1 MFLRV
6 SNPNLVLNINC
17 FPLPSFLFSGIF
29 TVLYLSGHYSV
40 GFLVVL
46 CSATWSVFLRPVGIL
61 DLVMFKFILVICLD
75 PLDSMLKILLW
86 ELMRTRLLLER
97 VEPEMV
103 TLPSK
108 KTTKSKHFPALQ
120 TYCRFPP
127 HLPTSPPPSRK
138 QSVPSV
144 QFFSQ
149 RYLRRRKYKLF
160 ACFLEASMVAC
171 TDGHITFEISIG
183 KVHLW

>member
-17 FPLPSFLFSGIF
+17 LPLPSFFIF
-29 TVLYLSGHYSV
+29 RYLHRPLPAGQLRV

-61 DLVMFKFILVICLD
+61 GLVMLIYF
-75 PLDSMLKILLW
+75 SH
-86 ELMRTRLLLER
+86 
-97 VEPEMV
+97 
-103 TLPSK
+103 LPSSTWLNVK
-108 KTTKSKHFPALQ
+108 NTALGINENKVTFRNLQ
-120 TYCRFPP
+120 TYCPCKHTVDFRPIFRHPHRPARNNLFPE
-127 HLPTSPPPSRK
+127 
-138 QSVPSV
+138 SV

-160 ACFLEASMVAC
+160 ACFSEASMVAC
-171 TDGHITFEISIG
+171 TDGHVTFEISIG